1 MKLGVILSRCQ
12 PLHKGHIEMINKALS
27 ENDQVLFIIG
37 SADKSCTER
46 NPFSISY
53 RINMLK
59 LALDYVVDKT
69 RVNFITLKDLSSD
82 NSIPKQS
89 NKDGSVDDALLVN
102 KEWGMYLYYN
112 IVNAIGQKDFTFYYN
127 DDSSLASAWFPNFI
141 WDRITLNSSFR
152 LDNIS
157 SSTIRDAMHNK
168 DKEYL
173 KKCLPYLQGDVDNML
188 TTYNNIIVK
197 EEL

>member
-12 PLHKGHIEMINKALS
+12 PLHKGHIDMINKALK
-27 ENDQVLFIIG
+27 ENDKVLFIIG
-37 SADKSCTER
+37 SADKSYTER

-53 RINMLK
+53 RINMFK
-59 LALDYVVDKT
+59 LALDNVVDKT
-69 RVNFITLKDLSSD
+69 RVNFITLRDLSSD
-82 NSIPKQS
+82 DSIPKQS
-89 NKDGSVDDALLVN
+89 NKDGVVDDALLVN

-127 DDSSLASAWFPNFI
+127 DDSSLVSAWFPNFI
-141 WDRITLNSSFR
+141 WGRITINSSFR
-152 LDNIS
+152 LENIS
-157 SSTIRDAMHNK
+157 SSAIRDAMRNE

-173 KKCLPYLQGDVDNML
+173 KKCLPYSQEDIDNML
-188 TTYNNIIVK
+188 TTYNSIIVK

>member
-27 ENDQVLFIIG
+27 ENDKVLLIIG
-37 SADKSCTER
+37 SADKSGTER

-53 RINMLK
+53 RINMFK
-59 LALDYVVDKT
+59 KALDFVDDKS
-69 RVNFITLKDLSSD
+69 RVSFITLRDLSSD
-82 NSIPKQS
+82 DNIPKQD
-89 NKDGSVDDALLVN
+89 NKDGVVNDASLVN

-112 IVNAIGQKDFTFYYN
+112 VVNAIEQEDFTFYYN
-127 DDSSLASAWFPNFI
+127 DDSSLVSAWFPNFI
-141 WDRITLNSSFR
+141 RGRITLNSSFR

-173 KKCLPYLQGDVDNML
+173 KKCLPYLQGDVDSML

>member
-1 MKLGVILSRCQ
+1 MKVGVILSRCQ

-27 ENDQVLFIIG
+27 ENNQVLFIIG

-127 DDSSLASAWFPNFI
+127 DDSSLVSAWFPNFI
-141 WDRITLNSSFR
+141 WGRITLNSSFR

-188 TTYNNIIVK
+188 TTYNNIIVE

>member
-27 ENDQVLFIIG
+27 ENDKVLFIIG

-53 RINMLK
+53 RINMFK
-59 LALDYVVDKT
+59 LALEYVVDKT

-127 DDSSLASAWFPNFI
+127 DDSSLVSAWFPNFI
-141 WDRITLNSSFR
+141 WGRITLNSSFR

-173 KKCLPYLQGDVDNML
+173 KKCLPYLQGDVDSMNSVFL
-188 TTYNNIIVK
+188 
-197 EEL
+197 LL

>member
-46 NPFSISY
+46 NPFSISC

-69 RVNFITLKDLSSD
+69 RVNLITLKDLSSD

-127 DDSSLASAWFPNFI
+127 DDSSLVSAWFPNFI
-141 WDRITLNSSFR
+141 WGRITLNSSFR

>member
-1 MKLGVILSRCQ
+1 MKVGVILSRCQ
-12 PLHKGHIEMINKALS
+12 PLHNGHIEMVNKALS
-27 ENDQVLFIIG
+27 ENDKVLFIIG

-53 RINMLK
+53 RIDMFKN
-59 LALDYVVDKT
+59 ALDFVDDTSK
-69 RVNFITLKDLSSD
+69 VNFITLRDLSSD
-82 NSIPKQS
+82 SSIPKQS
-89 NKDGSVDDALLVN
+89 NKDGVVDDALLVN

-127 DDSSLASAWFPNFI
+127 DDSSLVSAWFPNFI
-141 WDRITLNSSFR
+141 WNRITISSSFR
-152 LDNIS
+152 LNNIS
-157 SSTIRDAMHNK
+157 SSAIRDAMHNE

-173 KKCLPYLQGDVDNML
+173 KKCLPYSQEDIDNML
-188 TTYNNIIVK
+188 TTYSSIIVK

>member
-1 MKLGVILSRCQ
+1 MKVGVILSRCQ

-46 NPFSISY
+46 NPFSISC

-69 RVNFITLKDLSSD
+69 RVNLITLKDLSSD

-127 DDSSLASAWFPNFI
+127 DDSSLVSAWFPNFI
-141 WDRITLNSSFR
+141 WGRITLNSSFR

>member
-1 MKLGVILSRCQ
+1 MNVVVILSRCQ

-27 ENDQVLFIIG
+27 ENDQVLFVIG

-46 NPFSISY
+46 NPFSISC

-69 RVNFITLKDLSSD
+69 RVNLITLKDLSSD

-112 IVNAIGQKDFTFYYN
+112 IVNAIGLKDFTFYYN
-127 DDSSLASAWFPNFI
+127 DDSSLVSAWFPNFI
-141 WDRITLNSSFR
+141 WGRITLNSSFR

>member
-1 MKLGVILSRCQ
+1 MKVGVILSRCQ

-69 RVNFITLKDLSSD
+69 RVNLITLKDLSSD

-127 DDSSLASAWFPNFI
+127 DDSSLVSAWFPNFI
-141 WDRITLNSSFR
+141 RGRITLNSSFR

-173 KKCLPYLQGDVDNML
+173 KKCLPYLQGDVDSML

>member
-1 MKLGVILSRCQ
+1 MKVGVILSRCQ
-12 PLHKGHIEMINKALS
+12 PLHNGHIEMINKALS
-27 ENDQVLFIIG
+27 ENDKVLFIIG

-53 RINMLK
+53 RIDMFKN
-59 LALDYVVDKT
+59 ALDFVDDTSK
-69 RVNFITLKDLSSD
+69 VNFITLRDLSSD
-82 NSIPKQS
+82 SSIPKQS
-89 NKDGSVDDALLVN
+89 NKDGVVDDALLVN

-127 DDSSLASAWFPNFI
+127 DDSSLVSAWFLNFI
-141 WDRITLNSSFR
+141 WNRITISSSFR
-152 LDNIS
+152 LNDIS
-157 SSTIRDAMHNK
+157 SSAIRDAMRNE

-173 KKCLPYLQGDVDNML
+173 KKCLPYSQGDIDNML
-188 TTYNNIIVK
+188 TTYNNIIIK

>member
-27 ENDQVLFIIG
+27 ENDKVLFIIG

-53 RINMLK
+53 RINMFK
-59 LALDYVVDKT
+59 LALEYVVDKT

-127 DDSSLASAWFPNFI
+127 DDSSLVSAWFPNFI
-141 WDRITLNSSFR
+141 WGRITLNSSFR

-173 KKCLPYLQGDVDNML
+173 KECLPYLQGDVDNML

>member
-1 MKLGVILSRCQ
+1 MKVGVILSRCQ
-12 PLHKGHIEMINKALS
+12 PLHNGHIEMVNKALS
-27 ENDQVLFIIG
+27 ENDKVLFIIG

-53 RINMLK
+53 RIDMFKN
-59 LALDYVVDKT
+59 ALDFVDDASK
-69 RVNFITLKDLSSD
+69 VNFITLRDLSSD
-82 NSIPKQS
+82 SSIPKQG
-89 NKDGSVDDALLVN
+89 NKDGVVDDALLVN

-127 DDSSLASAWFPNFI
+127 DDSSLVSAWFPNFI
-141 WDRITLNSSFR
+141 WNRITISSSFR
-152 LDNIS
+152 LNNIS
-157 SSTIRDAMHNK
+157 SSAIRDALHNE

-173 KKCLPYLQGDVDNML
+173 KKCLPYSQEDIDNML
-188 TTYNNIIVK
+188 TTYNNIIIK

>member
-1 MKLGVILSRCQ
+1 MKVGVILSRSQ

-27 ENDQVLFIIG
+27 ENDQVLFVIG

-46 NPFSISY
+46 NPFSISC

-69 RVNFITLKDLSSD
+69 RVNLITLKDLSSD

-102 KEWGMYLYYN
+102 KEWGMYLFYN

-127 DDSSLASAWFPNFI
+127 DDSSLVSAWFPNFI
-141 WDRITLNSSFR
+141 WGRITLNSSFR